1 VVLLVYINSKNILQI
16 IDMKAQIPKDTV
28 FAYFGGNATALQ
40 KKLIAEWLLEPGNSE
55 VYFEWL
61 SEWET
66 SRPQFIPDAT
76 SAFEKF
82 SNRIQETAPVGVEY
96 ALPGRLNIGFQ
107 IQWKWVAAFLL
118 SMGIAM
124 FSMKEKIINKTY
136 ATAHNDNQ
144 TIILEDQSKVVL
156 TSDSRLHVPRWGF
169 GKYRREVILE
179 GEATF
184 SVTHTIEN
192 KPFVVTTPDRST
204 VTVLGTEFAVY
215 ARSKGTQVVLNKGKV
230 QLATLN
236 DPKPREMSPGD
247 KATVTAT
254 GHVEIKKL
262 TETELAIPGRWKEHQ
277 FDFQHTT
284 LGNATKEINE
294 VFGVHIVVVDKSLSD
309 RELSG
314 TFRAK
319 DANELLNVLSEML
332 DMRVTLNENSIYLT
346 PKF

>member
-1 VVLLVYINSKNILQI
+1 VLLVYINSKNILQI
-16 IDMKAQIPKDTV
+16 IDMKTHIPKDTV

-55 VYFEWL
+55 LYFEWL
-61 SEWET
+61 SEWEAT
-66 SRPQFIPDAT
+66 RPQFIPDAT
-76 SAFEKF
+76 VAFEKF
-82 SNRIQETAPVGVEY
+82 SNRIQEVAPMSVDQVFRR
-96 ALPGRLNIGFQ
+96 RLNIGFQ
-107 IQWKWVAAFLL
+107 IPWKWVAVVFL

-124 FSMKEKIINKTY
+124 YSTKDKIINKTY
-136 ATAHNDNQ
+136 ATAHNNSQ
-144 TIILEDQSKVVL
+144 TIILDDQSTVVL
-156 TSDSRLHVPRWGF
+156 TPDSRLHVPRWGF

-230 QLATLN
+230 QLATVN
-236 DPKPREMSPGD
+236 DPEPRDMSPGD
-247 KATVTAT
+247 KAIVSAN
-254 GHVEIKKL
+254 GRVEIKKL
-262 TETELAIPGRWKEHQ
+262 TETELSVPGRWKEHQ

-284 LGNATKEINE
+284 LGTATKEINE
-294 VFGVHIVVVDKSLSD
+294 IFGVDIVVVDKALSE
-309 RELSG
+309 RQLSG
-314 TFRAK
+314 TFRAQ
-319 DANELLNVLSEML
+319 DASELLNVLSEML
-332 DMRVTLNENSIYLT
+332 DMRVTQNENSIYLT